1 LPHVLVPSHGAFGTL
16 GGKQTPK
23 TRATNQPLDLSEFG
37 GERPLGTSEKGCTV
51 SRFCAGFVQASNQVR
66 ARREIRPPVRR
77 MPNRLDLD
85 LDRRILPK
93 ASLIFKIN
101 LITMIQYPTSSLN
114 TVPDN
119 FLLLHEDGLE
129 DFARCPLGPS
139 RPSAETSHFQRAR
152 RPSSSFST
160 GTLERAVRGP
170 DSPKAVR
177 NCGPVQRAVH
187 WVASLGTQCG

>member
-1 LPHVLVPSHGAFGTL
+1 LALVKKDAQYP
-16 GGKQTPK
+16 
-23 TRATNQPLDLSEFG
+23 D
-37 GERPLGTSEKGCTV
+37 
-51 SRFCAGFVQASNQVR
+51 FCAGFVQTANQVH
-66 ARREIRPPVRR
+66 ARRQIRPPVRR

-85 LDRRILPK
+85 LDRKILPK

-101 LITMIQYPTSSLN
+101 LINIIRYPTLN
-114 TVPDN
+114 LNNVPDN
-119 FLLLHEDGLE
+119 VLLLHEDGLE

-139 RPSAETSHFQRAR
+139 RSTAETSHFQMAR

-187 WVASLGTQCG
+187 WVASLALSAVDFLPVMTWESASEF

>member
-1 LPHVLVPSHGAFGTL
+1 M
-16 GGKQTPK
+16 PK
-23 TRATNQPLDLSEFG
+23 TRATNQPLDLSECG
-37 GERPLGTSEKGCTV
+37 GESLLGTSEKGCTV
-51 SRFCAGFVQASNQVR
+51 SRFCAGFVQTANQVR
-66 ARREIRPPVRR
+66 ARRQIRPPVRR

-85 LDRRILPK
+85 LDRKILPK

-101 LITMIQYPTSSLN
+101 LINIIRYPTLN
-114 TVPDN
+114 LNNVPDN
-119 FLLLHEDGLE
+119 VLLLHEDGLE

-139 RPSAETSHFQRAR
+139 RPTAETSHFQRAR

-160 GTLERAVRGP
+160 GTLGRAVRGP
-170 DSPKAVR
+170 DSTKAVR